1 MKLPIT
7 IADIY
12 VTGWQYNLTREE
24 IWSLH
29 QSYLEGLDVYE
40 ALDYCNRNLVVMMYI
55 FNIISKKDLRGHLK
69 SLGG

>member
-12 VTGWQYNLTREE
+12 CTGWAYKLNQEE

-29 QSYLEGLDVYE
+29 QSYLKGLDVYE

-55 FNIISKKDLRGHLK
+55 FNMISRKNLK
-69 SLGG
+69 VYLNH